1 MFQFLK
7 LKGVGV
13 LVASCLAQG
22 VTFAQPM
29 TFVCQFDHGR
39 GTTFDNGR
47 VENVAGNA
55 IGRLVFDQLD
65 PQTHTGRMVGNHG
78 ATSVFVSNGYQ
89 SLNIVEET
97 PAGNLNITTIF
108 LGGKDA
114 TRQAPA
120 VHSRH
125 INLGAE
131 PYPSQSAG
139 FCKLFN

>member
-1 MFQFLK
+1 MFKLLK
-7 LKGVGV
+7 LKAVGV

-29 TFVCQFDHGR
+29 TFVCQFEHGR

-89 SLNIVEET
+89 KAL
-97 PAGNLNITTIF
+97 AGDMTAARIF
-108 LGGKDA
+108 LDRTLA
-114 TRQAPA
+114 QQAA
-120 VHSRH
+120 RT
-125 INLGAE
+125 GARG
-131 PYPSQSAG
+131 YTTQR
-139 FCKLFN
+139 